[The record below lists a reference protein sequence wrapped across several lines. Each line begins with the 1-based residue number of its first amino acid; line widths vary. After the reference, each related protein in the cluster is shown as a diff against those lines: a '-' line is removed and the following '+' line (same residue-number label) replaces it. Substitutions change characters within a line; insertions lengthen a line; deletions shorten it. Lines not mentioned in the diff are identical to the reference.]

1 MYSLQTDRRLV
12 KSLYQLYKPDFDMFG
27 YSPQI
32 YITIAKETQQT
43 DGKES
48 DNGNIEDE
56 YSQDQEDQEDKKED
70 YTEDIDIKN

>member
-32 YITIAKETQQT
+32 YIAMAKETQQT
-43 DGKES
+43 RNDRKKA
-48 DNGNIEDE
+48 DN
-56 YSQDQEDQEDKKED
+56 
-70 YTEDIDIKN
+70 